1 MAEGAGG
8 ALTLHGHVDVVEHLG
23 DVSYLYIT
31 LPDGANV
38 IVSSPGTSRAASGQ
52 EISIS
57 APDAAVHIFIS
68 DGTALDR
75 PGIMHH

>member
-1 MAEGAGG
+1 MEEGPGG
-8 ALTLHGHVDVVEHLG
+8 ALKLHGHVDVVEHLG

-38 IVSSPGTSRAASGQ
+38 IVSSPGTSRATGGQ

-57 APDAAVHIFIS
+57 APDAAVHIFAS
-68 DGTALDR
+68 DGTALQR
-75 PGIMHH
+75 PSSSHR